1 MDNSSLDYLSRQ
13 VLKFRDERNWAQF
26 HTGKDIA
33 MDLSVEAGEVLEL
46 FLWKK
51 DENVNLEKL
60 KDELGDV
67 FYALL
72 LLADHYQIDL
82 EAALI
87 EKIRKNEEKYPVSK
101 FRNSNRKYNE

>member
-1 MDNSSLDYLSRQ
+1 MDNQTLTSLTKK
-13 VLKFRDERNWAQF
+13 VLKFRDDRNWAQF

-33 MDLSVEAGEVLEL
+33 MDLSVEAAEVLEL
-46 FLWKK
+46 FLWKQ
-51 DENVNLEKL
+51 DDAINTEKL

-72 LLADHYQIDL
+72 LLADHYKIDL

-87 EKIRKNEEKYPVSK
+87 NKLKKNEQKYPVEK

>member
-1 MDNSSLDYLSRQ
+1 
-13 VLKFRDERNWAQF
+13 
-26 HTGKDIA
+26 
-33 MDLSVEAGEVLEL
+33 MDLSIEAAEVLEL

-51 DENVNLEKL
+51 DNDINTEKL

-72 LLADHYQIDL
+72 LLADHYQVDL

-87 EKIRKNEEKYPVSK
+87 NKLKKNEQKYPVKK

>member
-1 MDNSSLDYLSRQ
+1 MDNQTLTSLTKK
-13 VLKFRDERNWAQF
+13 VLKFRDDRNWAQF

-33 MDLSVEAGEVLEL
+33 MDLSVEAAEVLEL
-46 FLWKK
+46 FLWKS
-51 DENVNLEKL
+51 DDAVNTEKL

-72 LLADHYQIDL
+72 LLADHYQVDL
-82 EAALI
+82 ETALI
-87 EKIRKNEEKYPVSK
+87 NKLKKNEQKYPVKK

>member
-1 MDNSSLDYLSRQ
+1 MDKYTLASLTKK

-33 MDLSVEAGEVLEL
+33 MDLSVEAAEVLEL
-46 FLWKK
+46 FLWKQ
-51 DENVNLEKL
+51 DDAINTEKL

-72 LLADHYQIDL
+72 LLADHYRVDL
-82 EAALI
+82 ETALI
-87 EKIRKNEEKYPVSK
+87 NKL
-101 FRNSNRKYNE
+101 